1 MRGAAGTQIKLTIVR
16 PGRDK
21 PIDLTLT
28 REIIQ
33 LKPVKWEVKNGIGV
47 INIVSFSAN
56 TGADVR
62 QAIRSIDKS
71 LGRKP
76 TGYIL
81 DLRSNPG
88 GLLDEAVSVS
98 DTFRSEEKTSEL
110 QSLMR
115 IPY

>member
-1 MRGAAGTQIKLTIVR
+1 MRGAPGTQIKLTIVR

-56 TGADVR
+56 TGAAVR

-88 GLLDEAVSVS
+88 GLLDEAGPVDRKSVGEGKGGES
-98 DTFRSEEKTSEL
+98 R
-110 QSLMR
+110 
-115 IPY
+115 